1 MMRRFILAAA
11 VLTLPLSALAQFQTQ
26 TGAGQFQNPGAGQF
40 QTQTGMG
47 QTQTGA
53 GQPQIGIGQRD
64 CVQCVSV
71 QSRSVQSDPVQ
82 SNCVQCGCVQCGG
95 VQSGGAPIA
104 GQSQALPD
112 FVPQSSTQSSNPQS
126 LDNTAIQSG
135 GN

>member
-11 VLTLPLSALAQFQTQ
+11 VFTLPLSALAQIQTQ
-26 TGAGQFQNPGAGQF
+26 N
-40 QTQTGMG
+40 
-47 QTQTGA
+47 GA
-53 GQPQIGIGQRD
+53 GQPQIGVGQRD

-95 VQSGGAPIA
+95 VQSGGFPIA
-104 GQSQALPD
+104 GQGQAVPD
-112 FVPQSSTQSSNPQS
+112 FVPLTPGRSNTQSLSNPQS
-126 LDNTAIQSG
+126 LDNTATQSG